1 MAGIGLKNLRM
12 QVAEALAVQ
21 ILDGTYQPGQT
32 MPTEPELMQLTGV
45 SRTTLRSAIQ
55 ALEAKG
61 LIEVGPSKGTRVQPR
76 ANWNLMDSEV
86 IGWRLQLGVSA
97 DLVREIYEMREC
109 FEPRAS
115 LFAAER
121 GTAEDLQR
129 IAARFDELN
138 ANRGGD
144 EARATE
150 ADVAFHLA
158 ILFSCGNDY
167 IASFATMMTAM
178 LRVSFDIARR
188 RRALSQDD
196 IDQHRAVA
204 DAIIAR
210 DGERAEAAT
219 RQLLVSSKRVQ
230 MDAALELERAT
241 RVSRAM
247 ALNRPR

>member
-1 MAGIGLKNLRM
+1 MAANGPKNLRM

-21 ILDGTYQPGQT
+21 ILDGTYKPGQT

-55 ALEAKG
+55 SIEAKG
-61 LIEVGPSKGTRVQPR
+61 LVDVGPSRGTRVQPR
-76 ANWNLMDSEV
+76 TNWNLLDAEV
-86 IGWRLQLGVSA
+86 VEWRLQLGVTV

-115 LFAAER
+115 YFAAER
-121 GTAEDLQR
+121 GTEEDHQR
-129 IAARFDELN
+129 IAAAFARLN
-138 ANRGGD
+138 ESRGGD
-144 EARATE
+144 QDSATA
-150 ADVAFHLA
+150 ADVDFHLA

-178 LRVSFDIARR
+178 LRVSFGIARK

-196 IDQHRAVA
+196 IDQHGAIA
-204 DAIIAR
+204 DAIVAR
-210 DGERAEAAT
+210 RGDEAEART
-219 RQLLVSSKRVQ
+219 RQLLLSSKQVQ
-230 MDAALELERAT
+230 MAAAAEAERAT

-247 ALNRPR
+247 AQNRVR